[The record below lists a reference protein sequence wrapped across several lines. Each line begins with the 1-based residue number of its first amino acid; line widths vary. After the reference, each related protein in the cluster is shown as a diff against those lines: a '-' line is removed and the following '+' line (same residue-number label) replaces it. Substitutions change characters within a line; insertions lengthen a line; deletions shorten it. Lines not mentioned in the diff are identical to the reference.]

1 MAADE
6 NPTLRALARMET
18 IFRNRHR
25 LLILTHDNPDPD
37 SIASAVALKHL
48 VKERFGIR
56 ATVAYGGMVGRA
68 ENRAMLRLLKIK
80 LSPVW
85 RIRMHTYGHIA
96 LVDTQPRAGNN
107 SLPGKAKATI
117 VIDHHP
123 LRRTTKA
130 SLIDVRPEYGAVA
143 TILFEY
149 LRACDCKISTALATA
164 LFYGIHSET
173 EALGREATDADTQA
187 YLALFS
193 MTNKK
198 HLARIERPSLPRSY
212 FNVLGRSLVRASTYR
227 NVVMARLGPVDVPE
241 LVAEVAD
248 LLVRLER
255 ITWSLCLA
263 WHDDRLVLSIR
274 TTNTRARAG
283 RLIQR
288 LVGRRGRAGGHNM
301 LAGGWMDGTG
311 LDEQEREQLEGE
323 IMERFLRLTGH
334 REAASL
340 RPLIDIEPEDVR
352 REDADKPHADRAHV
366 DEGSC

>member
-1 MAADE
+1 MATE
-6 NPTLRALARMET
+6 SSTQKALDRMER
-18 IFRNRHR
+18 IFQRRHR

-48 VKERFGIR
+48 VKERFGIQSR
-56 ATVAYGGMVGRA
+56 VAYGGMVGRA
-68 ENRAMLRLLKIK
+68 ENQAMLRLLKIK

-85 RIRMHTYGHIA
+85 RIRIPTYRYIA

-107 SLPGKAKATI
+107 SLPERSKASI

-130 SLIDVRPEYGAVA
+130 SLVDVRPEYGAVA
-143 TILFEY
+143 TVLFEY
-149 LRACDCKISTALATA
+149 LQACGCKISTPLATA

-173 EALGREATDADTQA
+173 EALGREATEADTRA
-187 YLALFS
+187 YLALFPL
-193 MTNKK
+193 TNKK

-212 FNVLGRSLVRASTYR
+212 FNALGRSLVGASTYR

-248 LLVRLER
+248 LLLRLER

-263 WHDDRLVLSIR
+263 WHDHRLILSIR

-301 LAGGWMDGTG
+301 LAGGWVDGTD
-311 LDEQEREQLEGE
+311 LDEQGRERLEE
-323 IMERFLRLTGH
+323 EMMEKFLRLTGH
-334 REAASL
+334 REAAAL

-352 REDADKPHADRAHV
+352 REEPT
-366 DEGSC
+366 

>member
-1 MAADE
+1 MAAE
-6 NPTLRALARMET
+6 NFTQRALDRMEKL
-18 IFRNRHR
+18 FQKRHR

-48 VKERFGIR
+48 VKQRFGIQSR
-56 ATVAYGGMVGRA
+56 VAYGGMVGRA

-85 RIRMHTYGHIA
+85 RIRIPTYRYIA

-107 SLPGKAKATI
+107 SLPDRSRANI

-123 LRRTTKA
+123 LRRTIKA
-130 SLIDVRPEYGAVA
+130 SLIDVRPEYGAAA
-143 TILFEY
+143 TVLFEY
-149 LRACDCKISTALATA
+149 LQACECKISTPLATA

-173 EALGREATDADTQA
+173 EALGREATEADTRA
-187 YLALFS
+187 YLALFP

-198 HLARIERPSLPRSY
+198 HLSRIERPSLPRSY
-212 FNVLGRSLVRASTYR
+212 FNVLARSLVGASTYR
-227 NVVMARLGPVDVPE
+227 NVVMARLGTIDVPE

-255 ITWSLCLA
+255 VTWSLCLA

-274 TTNTRARAG
+274 TTNTGARAG

-301 LAGGWMDGTG
+301 LAGGWVEGSE
-311 LDEQEREQLEGE
+311 LDERGREKLEE
-323 IMERFLRLTGH
+323 EMMEKFLRLTGH
-334 REAASL
+334 REAATL
-340 RPLIDIEPEDVR
+340 RSLIDIEPEDVR
-352 REDADKPHADRAHV
+352 REEEQESNP
-366 DEGSC
+366 

>member
-1 MAADE
+1 MVAD
-6 NPTLRALARMET
+6 TLTRKGLDRMGQ
-18 IFRNRHR
+18 IFHQRHR

-48 VKERFGIR
+48 VKERFGIQSR
-56 ATVAYGGMVGRA
+56 VAYGGMVGRA

-80 LSPVW
+80 LSPIW
-85 RIRMHTYGHIA
+85 RIRIPTYRYIA
-96 LVDTQPRAGNN
+96 LVDTQPGVGNN
-107 SLPGKAKATI
+107 SLPAKTRASI

-123 LRRTTKA
+123 LRRSTRA
-130 SLIDVRPEYGAVA
+130 SLVDVRPEYGAVA
-143 TILFEY
+143 TVLFEY
-149 LRACDCKISTALATA
+149 LQAGGCKISTPLATA

-173 EALGREATDADTQA
+173 EALGREATEADTRA
-187 YLALFS
+187 YLALFP

-212 FNVLGRSLVRASTYR
+212 FNVLGRSLVGASTYR
-227 NVVMARLGPVDVPE
+227 NVVMARLGTVDVPE

-274 TTNTRARAG
+274 TTNTGARAG

-301 LAGGWMDGTG
+301 LAGGWVDGTE
-311 LDEQEREQLEGE
+311 LDEPAREQLEE
-323 IMERFLRLTGH
+323 EMTEKFLRLTGH
-334 REAASL
+334 REAAAP
-340 RPLIDIEPEDVR
+340 RPLIEIDPENVR
-352 REDADKPHADRAHV
+352 REE
-366 DEGSC
+366 EGRSSP

>member
-1 MAADE
+1 MSSDQVETA
-6 NPTLRALARMET
+6 RALDSLAS
-18 IFRNRHR
+18 ILRHCRR

-48 VKERFGIR
+48 VKERFGVR
-56 ATVAYGGMVGRA
+56 STVAYGGIVGRA
-68 ENRAMLRLLKIK
+68 ENKAMLRLLKIK

-85 RIRMHTYGHIA
+85 RIRMHTYDRIA
-96 LVDTQPRAGNN
+96 MVDTQPKTGNN
-107 SLPGKAKATI
+107 SLPPKAHAAI

-123 LRRTTKA
+123 VRRTTRA
-130 SLIDVRPEYGAVA
+130 PLVDVRPEYGAVA

-149 LRACDCKISTALATA
+149 LQSCECKIPAQLATA

-173 EALGREATDADTQA
+173 EALGREASEADTSA
-187 YLALFS
+187 YLSLFPL
-193 MTNKK
+193 TNKK

-212 FNVLGRSLVRASTYR
+212 FQVLGRSLQGASTYR
-227 NVVMARLGPVDVPE
+227 NVVVARLGAVQVPE

-255 ITWSLCLA
+255 ITWSLCMA
-263 WHDDRLVLSIR
+263 WHEDRLVLSIR

-301 LAGGWMDGTG
+301 LAGGWMEGSGWD
-311 LDEQEREQLEGE
+311 QEEKSKLEE
-323 IMERFLRLTGH
+323 ELAARFLRLVGH
-334 REAASL
+334 KEAAAM
-340 RPLIDIEPEDVR
+340 RPLIEQEK
-352 REDADKPHADRAHV
+352 E
-366 DEGSC
+366 

>member
-1 MAADE
+1 MTKDE
-6 NPTLRALARMET
+6 KVTSRALSKMEAL
-18 IFRNRHR
+18 FRKRHR

-48 VKERFGIR
+48 VKERFGIQSR
-56 ATVAYGGMVGRA
+56 VAYGGMVGRA
-68 ENRAMLRLLKIK
+68 ENRAMLRLLDIK
-80 LSPVW
+80 LSPMW
-85 RIRMHTYGHIA
+85 RIRLQTYRYMA

-107 SLPGKAKATI
+107 SLPAKAKASI

-130 SLIDVRPEYGAVA
+130 PLVDVRPSYGAVA
-143 TILFEY
+143 TVLFEY
-149 LRACDCKISTALATA
+149 LQACECKIPTPLATA

-173 EALGREATDADTQA
+173 EALGREAGEADTKA
-187 YLALFS
+187 YLTLFP

-227 NVVMARLGPVDVPE
+227 NVVMARLGEVDVPE

-263 WHDDRLVLSIR
+263 WHDSRLVLSIR
-274 TTNTRARAG
+274 TTNTGARAG

-301 LAGGWMDGTG
+301 LAGGWMDGAD
-311 LDEQEREQLEGE
+311 LDDQGREELEE
-323 IMERFLRLTGH
+323 EMMEKFLRLTGH
-334 REAASL
+334 REAATL
-340 RPLIDIEPEDVR
+340 RPLIDIDPDEVR
-352 REDADKPHADRAHV
+352 REEEQR
-366 DEGSC
+366 SSL

>member
-1 MAADE
+1 MMVAVS
-6 NPTLRALARMET
+6 PTQRALARMEM
-18 IFRNRHR
+18 IFRKRHR

-48 VKERFGIR
+48 VKERFGIQS
-56 ATVAYGGMVGRA
+56 TVAYGGMVGRA

-85 RIRMHTYGHIA
+85 RIRMHAYRHIA

-107 SLPGKAKATI
+107 SLPVKVKATM

-123 LRRTTKA
+123 LRQTTKA
-130 SLIDVRPEYGAVA
+130 SLTDVRPEYGAAA

-149 LRACDCKISTALATA
+149 LRASDCKISTPLATA

-173 EALGREATDADTQA
+173 EALGREATEADTQA
-187 YLALFS
+187 YLSLFPL
-193 MTNKK
+193 TNKK

-212 FNVLGRSLVRASTYR
+212 FNVLGRSLVGASTYR
-227 NVVMARLGPVDVPE
+227 NVVMARLGPVEVPE

-263 WHDDRLVLSIR
+263 WHDERLVLSIR

-301 LAGGWMDGTG
+301 LAGGWVDGSGMDEG
-311 LDEQEREQLEGE
+311 QRQQLEE
-323 IMERFLRLTGH
+323 EMAEKFLRLTGH
-334 REAASL
+334 REAATL
-340 RPLIDIEPEDVR
+340 RPLIDIVPEDNQRKKGPETGQVQ
-352 REDADKPHADRAHV
+352 PG
-366 DEGSC
+366 GSP

>member
-1 MAADE
+1 MAAE
-6 NPTLRALARMET
+6 SPTQKALNKLEK
-18 IFRNRHR
+18 IFQKRHR

-48 VKERFGIR
+48 VRERFRIQSR
-56 ATVAYGGMVGRA
+56 VAYGGMVGRA

-80 LSPVW
+80 LSPIW
-85 RIRMHTYGHIA
+85 RIRLATYRYIA

-107 SLPGKAKATI
+107 SLPEKSKATI

-123 LRRTTKA
+123 LRRTTRA
-130 SLIDVRPEYGAVA
+130 PLVDIRPEYGAAA
-143 TILFEY
+143 TVLFEY
-149 LRACDCKISTALATA
+149 LQAGGCKISTPLATA

-173 EALGREATDADTQA
+173 EALGREATEADTRA
-187 YLALFS
+187 YLALFP

-212 FNVLGRSLVRASTYR
+212 FNVLGRSLVGASTYR

-263 WHDDRLVLSIR
+263 WHEDRLVLSIR
-274 TTNTRARAG
+274 TTNTGARAG

-288 LVGRRGRAGGHNM
+288 LVGRRGRAGGHDM
-301 LAGGWMDGTG
+301 LAGGWVDGTE
-311 LDEQEREQLEGE
+311 LDERGREKLEEG

-334 REAASL
+334 REAAAL
-340 RPLIDIEPEDVR
+340 RPLIDIDPENVR
-352 REDADKPHADRAHV
+352 REGEER
-366 DEGSC
+366 SNL

>member
-1 MAADE
+1 MAAE
-6 NPTLRALARMET
+6 SLTQKALNKMEK
-18 IFRNRHR
+18 IFQRRHR

-48 VKERFGIR
+48 VRERFGIR
-56 ATVAYGGMVGRA
+56 SRVAYGGMVGRA

-80 LSPVW
+80 LSPIW
-85 RIRMHTYGHIA
+85 RIRMAAYRHIA

-107 SLPGKAKATI
+107 SLPDKAKATI

-123 LRRTTKA
+123 LRKTTRA
-130 SLIDVRPEYGAVA
+130 PLVDVRPEYGAVA
-143 TILFEY
+143 TVLYEY
-149 LRACDCKISTALATA
+149 LQTCRCKISTQLATA

-173 EALGREATDADTQA
+173 EALGREATEADTRA
-187 YLALFS
+187 YLGLFP

-212 FNVLGRSLVRASTYR
+212 FNILGRSLVRASTYR
-227 NVVMARLGPVDVPE
+227 NVVMARLGAVDVPE

-263 WHDDRLVLSIR
+263 WHDERLVLSIR

-301 LAGGWMDGTG
+301 LAGGWVDGSG
-311 LDEQEREQLEGE
+311 LDQRGREKLEE
-323 IMERFLRLTGH
+323 EMMEKFLHLTGH
-334 REAASL
+334 REVAGL
-340 RPLIDIEPEDVR
+340 RPLIDIDPEEVR
-352 REDADKPHADRAHV
+352 REEEQR
-366 DEGSC
+366 SNQ